1 MDEQCEEQ
9 ALPVRLSTQRASQG
23 LLQGPLLRGGQRKER
38 YMSVGTTGV
47 KEVDPLY
54 RTRN

>member
-1 MDEQCEEQ
+1 MDEQCKEQ

-38 YMSVGTTGV
+38 KMSVG
-47 KEVDPLY
+47 
-54 RTRN
+54 NH